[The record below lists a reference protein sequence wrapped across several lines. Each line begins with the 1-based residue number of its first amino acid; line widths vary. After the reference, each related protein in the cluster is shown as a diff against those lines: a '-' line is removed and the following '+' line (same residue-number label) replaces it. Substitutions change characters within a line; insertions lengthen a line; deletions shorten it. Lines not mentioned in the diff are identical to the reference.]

1 MDKQAET
8 DETESRKRFK
18 ERGAIQVPG
27 EEQQASVIVA
37 WGLVGQTV
45 HYSDLSNRLPT

>member
-18 ERGAIQVPG
+18 EIQVPG